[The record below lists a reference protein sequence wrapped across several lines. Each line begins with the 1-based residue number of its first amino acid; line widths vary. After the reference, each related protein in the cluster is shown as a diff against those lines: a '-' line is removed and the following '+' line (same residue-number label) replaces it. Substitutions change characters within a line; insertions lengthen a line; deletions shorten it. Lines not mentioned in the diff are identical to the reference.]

1 MLYIGQLT
9 SEEIVTL
16 EEMHKN
22 HPRHLTRNR
31 AHSILLSYRGHSVP
45 NICAIYHVC
54 RQTVSTLFYKWE
66 TQGLCGLIDKPGRG
80 RPCILTEKQ
89 TIEAI
94 KKVKQSPRSLKK
106 VIADLTKEF
115 GISISIDTL
124 KIICKKAGLVWKR
137 VRKSLRS
144 KRDQVAFDA
153 ATVEI
158 KALIQQHKNGGI
170 DLCYFDE
177 AGFTLEPSVPYAW
190 QPTNETIEIPSS
202 KSKRLN
208 VLGVVNRDCEFN
220 SFVFEGSITSAM
232 VVSFFDLLANQIK
245 KQTVIVIDNAPIHTS
260 DEFNS
265 HIEKWKEKDLIIYRL
280 PSYSPELNIIEMV
293 WRKIKYDWLP
303 FEAYESFA
311 ALKQELFNV
320 LSNIGISYKISFS

>member
-1 MLYIGQLT
+1 
-9 SEEIVTL
+9 
-16 EEMHKN
+16 
-22 HPRHLTRNR
+22 
-31 AHSILLSYRGHSVP
+31 
-45 NICAIYHVC
+45 
-54 RQTVSTLFYKWE
+54 
-66 TQGLCGLIDKPGRG
+66 
-80 RPCILTEKQ
+80 
-89 TIEAI
+89 
-94 KKVKQSPRSLKK
+94 
-106 VIADLTKEF
+106 
-115 GISISIDTL
+115 
-124 KIICKKAGLVWKR
+124 
-137 VRKSLRS
+137 LRS
-144 KRDQVAFDA
+144 KRDQAKFDA

-158 KALIQQHKNGGI
+158 KALIQQHKKGDI

-190 QPTNETIEIPSS
+190 QPTNETIEILSS

-208 VLGVVNRDCEFN
+208 VLGVVNRDCQFN
-220 SFVFEGSITSAM
+220 SFVFEGSITSSI
-232 VVSFFDLLANQIK
+232 VVSFFDLIASQIK

-260 DEFNS
+260 NEFNS